1 MELNLRPAVYKTAAL
16 PTELQVLKSCGLPSK
31 LRSFTSFES
40 VLLASA
46 SMRNLFTGS
55 MGASPF
61 STRKLTVTP

>member
-1 MELNLRPAVYKTAAL
+1 
-16 PTELQVLKSCGLPSK
+16 VLKSCGLPSE